1 MPPPNKRKL
10 TPAKT
15 LLRDYQLPLD
25 ANAFFNGLELGGMIQ
40 RTPYESTTGSGE
52 IKHFLQLVGD
62 GLLVGE
68 NKPSG
73 WHEFKTEPKF
83 FDDTFA
89 GAYLAACT
97 ALYEHAKLICT
108 PTPEGGTDENP

>member
-1 MPPPNKRKL
+1 MPPHSKRKL

-15 LLRDYQLPLD
+15 LLHAYQLPLD
-25 ANAFFNGLELGGMIQ
+25 ANAFFNGLELCGMIQ

-52 IKHFLQLVGD
+52 IKHYLQLVGD
-62 GLLVGE
+62 GLQVGE

-83 FDDTFA
+83 FEDTFA

-108 PTPEGGTDENP
+108 PTPEG